1 MPTRLRKTRKL
12 RGGRHMG
19 WGQVGQHRASGHK
32 GGLGRSGHLKHLWS
46 TVIKEDPDH
55 FGHKSTHR
63 PASVSIITKK
73 WASVRDLDDL
83 FTKFGKQQENKK
95 LLDLGIL
102 GFNKLLGGGQ
112 QVPKPKRKIPLQTKL
127 LWCGAC
133 VTIYMVMGQ
142 TPLFGATTPEFDF
155 LAFARVIFASQQ
167 GSLVEL
173 GIGPIVTAGLLMQ
186 LLRGSDILKF
196 DFKRP
201 EERGIFQTAT
211 KMLTYFVIIIESAV
225 YAWAVYGP
233 NITDPTILGVIIGQ
247 LMGASII
254 VMFMDE
260 LIQKGWGIG
269 SGISLFIA
277 CGVAQQILWS
287 LFSPLAAGD
296 GGSIGVFPFIIQWF
310 QMGMGDFSD
319 IFFRSNQLPSIFG
332 LLLTAGVLLILVYTQ
347 GMKVEIPIVST
358 KYRGFAATYPIKLMY
373 VSNIPVI
380 LASAL
385 TANAVFMGQMLWSQL
400 NPRNASPFFNILG
413 QFDPTSPSTPIGG
426 IVYYITPPR
435 GLDLV
440 ALDPMRGVLY
450 VLFMIGIVVIFG
462 KLWVELGG
470 LSSKKA
476 AQNLLDA
483 DVVIPGFRRS
493 NKPVEMLLNKYIP
506 SVTILG
512 SVILGLIAGV
522 SDILGVFGSGIGV
535 LLTVDIL
542 INYYNQLVREKV
554 EVVMPRLGAWLG
566 R

>member
-1 MPTRLRKTRKL
+1 MATLTDTIRRVVAKAEPYL
-12 RGGRHMG
+12 
-19 WGQVGQHRASGHK
+19 
-32 GGLGRSGHLKHLWS
+32 
-46 TVIKEDPDH
+46 P
-55 FGHKSTHR
+55 
-63 PASVSIITKK
+63 
-73 WASVRDLDDL
+73 
-83 FTKFGKQQENKK
+83 
-95 LLDLGIL
+95 
-102 GFNKLLGGGQ
+102 
-112 QVPKPKRKIPLQTKL
+112 QVPKPKRKISLQTKL

-196 DFKRP
+196 DFKKP

-211 KMLTYFVIIIESAV
+211 KMLTYFVIIIEGAV

-233 NITDPTILGVIIGQ
+233 NIQDPTILGVIIGQ
-247 LMGASII
+247 LIGASII

-260 LIQKGWGIG
+260 LIQKGWGLG

-296 GGSIGVFPFIIQWF
+296 GGMIGIFPFIIQ
-310 QMGMGDFSD
+310 QAQLGMLFEWTGFMDV
-319 IFFRSNQLPSIFG
+319 FFRSNQLPSIFV
-332 LLLTAGVLLILVYTQ
+332 LLLTIGILLILVYTQ

-522 SDILGVFGSGIGV
+522 SDILGVFGSGIGL

>member
-1 MPTRLRKTRKL
+1 MAEGTLTNYVRKAVAKAEPYIP
-12 RGGRHMG
+12 
-19 WGQVGQHRASGHK
+19 Q
-32 GGLGRSGHLKHLWS
+32 
-46 TVIKEDPDH
+46 I
-55 FGHKSTHR
+55 
-63 PASVSIITKK
+63 
-73 WASVRDLDDL
+73 
-83 FTKFGKQQENKK
+83 
-95 LLDLGIL
+95 
-102 GFNKLLGGGQ
+102 
-112 QVPKPKRKIPLQTKL
+112 PKPKRKVSLQTKL

-133 VTIYMVMGQ
+133 VVIYMVMGQ
-142 TPLFGATTPEFDF
+142 TPLFGATAPEYDF

-196 DFKRP
+196 DFKNP

-211 KMLTYFVIIIESAV
+211 KMLTYIVILIEGSV
-225 YAWAVYGP
+225 YGVAVYGA
-233 NITDPTILGVIIGQ
+233 NITDPTVMGILIGQ
-247 LMGASII
+247 LIAASIF

-260 LIQKGWGIG
+260 LIQKGWGLG

-277 CGVAQQILWS
+277 AGVAQQILWS
-287 LFSPLAAGD
+287 LFSPLPAGD
-296 GGSIGVFPFIIQWF
+296 GGTVGIIPYIFQLGFQDASIGMFGYNLADAV
-310 QMGMGDFSD
+310 
-319 IFFRSNQLPSIFG
+319 FRSNQLPSIFG
-332 LLLTAGVLLILVYTQ
+332 LCLTAGILLILVYTQ

-358 KYRGFAATYPIKLMY
+358 KYRGFSATYPIKLMY

-385 TANAVFMGQMLWSQL
+385 TANAVFIGQMLWAQL
-400 NPRNASPFFNILG
+400 NPRNASPIFNIIA
-413 QFDPTSPSTPIGG
+413 QFDPTSPSSPIGG

-435 GLDLV
+435 GLELL
-440 ALDPMRGVLY
+440 AIDPMRGVLY
-450 VLFMIGIVVIFG
+450 VLFMIGIVVVFG

-493 NKPVEMLLNKYIP
+493 NKPVEALLNKYIP
-506 SVTILG
+506 SVTIFG
-512 SVILGLIAGV
+512 SVILGVIAGV
-522 SDILGVFGSGIGV
+522 SDILGVFGSGIGI

-554 EVVMPRLGAWLG
+554 ELVMPRLGAWLG

>member
-1 MPTRLRKTRKL
+1 MATLTDTIRRIVAKAEPYL
-12 RGGRHMG
+12 
-19 WGQVGQHRASGHK
+19 
-32 GGLGRSGHLKHLWS
+32 
-46 TVIKEDPDH
+46 P
-55 FGHKSTHR
+55 
-63 PASVSIITKK
+63 
-73 WASVRDLDDL
+73 
-83 FTKFGKQQENKK
+83 
-95 LLDLGIL
+95 
-102 GFNKLLGGGQ
+102 
-112 QVPKPKRKIPLQTKL
+112 QVPKPKRKISLQTKL

-211 KMLTYFVIIIESAV
+211 KMLTYFVIVIESAV
-225 YAWAVYGP
+225 YGWAVYGP
-233 NITDPTILGVIIGQ
+233 NISEPSVLGVLIGQ
-247 LMGASII
+247 LMAASII

-260 LIQKGWGIG
+260 LIQKGWGLG

-296 GGSIGVFPFIIQWF
+296 GGMIGIFPFIIQ
-310 QMGMGDFSD
+310 QAQLGMLFEWTGFMDV
-319 IFFRSNQLPSIFG
+319 FFRSNQLPSIFV
-332 LLLTAGVLLILVYTQ
+332 LLLTIAILLILVYTQ

-400 NPRNASPFFNILG
+400 NPRNASPLFNILA
-413 QFDPTSPSTPIGG
+413 QYDPTSPGTPIGG

-435 GLDLV
+435 GLDLL
-440 ALDPMRGVLY
+440 ALDPTRGLLY
-450 VLFMIGIVVIFG
+450 VLFMIGIVVVFG

-522 SDILGVFGSGIGV
+522 SDILGVFGSGIGI

-554 EVVMPRLGAWLG
+554 EMVMPRLGAWLG

>member
-1 MPTRLRKTRKL
+1 MATLTDTIRNIVAKAEPYL
-12 RGGRHMG
+12 
-19 WGQVGQHRASGHK
+19 
-32 GGLGRSGHLKHLWS
+32 
-46 TVIKEDPDH
+46 P
-55 FGHKSTHR
+55 
-63 PASVSIITKK
+63 
-73 WASVRDLDDL
+73 
-83 FTKFGKQQENKK
+83 
-95 LLDLGIL
+95 
-102 GFNKLLGGGQ
+102 
-112 QVPKPKRKIPLQTKL
+112 QVPKPKRKISLQTKL

-173 GIGPIVTAGLLMQ
+173 GIGPIVTAGLLMP

-196 DFKRP
+196 DFKKT

-211 KMLTYFVIIIESAV
+211 QMPTYFVIIIEGAV

-233 NITDPTILGVIIGQ
+233 NINDPTILGVIIGQ
-247 LMGASII
+247 LIGASII

-260 LIQKGWGIG
+260 LIQKGWGLG

-296 GGSIGVFPFIIQWF
+296 GGSIGIFPFIIQ
-310 QMGMGDFSD
+310 QAQLGMLFDWTGFMDV
-319 IFFRSNQLPSIFG
+319 FFRSNQLPSIFG
-332 LLLTAGVLLILVYTQ
+332 LLLTIGVLLILVYTQ

-373 VSNIPVI
+373 VSNISVI

-385 TANAVFMGQMLWSQL
+385 TANALFIGQMLWSQL
-400 NPRNASPFFNILG
+400 NPRNASPLFNILA
-413 QFDPTSPSTPIGG
+413 QYDPTSPGTPIGG

-435 GLDLV
+435 GLDVL
-440 ALDPMRGVLY
+440 ALDPTRGVLY
-450 VLFMIGIVVIFG
+450 VLFMIGIVVVFG

-522 SDILGVFGSGIGV
+522 SDILGVFGSGIGI

-554 EVVMPRLGAWLG
+554 EMVMPRLGAWLG

>member
-1 MPTRLRKTRKL
+1 MATLTDTIRNIVAKAEPYL
-12 RGGRHMG
+12 
-19 WGQVGQHRASGHK
+19 
-32 GGLGRSGHLKHLWS
+32 
-46 TVIKEDPDH
+46 P
-55 FGHKSTHR
+55 
-63 PASVSIITKK
+63 
-73 WASVRDLDDL
+73 
-83 FTKFGKQQENKK
+83 
-95 LLDLGIL
+95 
-102 GFNKLLGGGQ
+102 
-112 QVPKPKRKIPLQTKL
+112 QVPKPKRKISLQTKL

-211 KMLTYFVIIIESAV
+211 KMLTYFVIIIEGAV

-233 NITDPTILGVIIGQ
+233 NIQDPTILGVIIGQ
-247 LMGASII
+247 LIGASII

-260 LIQKGWGIG
+260 LIQKGWGLG

-296 GGSIGVFPFIIQWF
+296 GGMIGIFPFIVQ
-310 QMGMGDFSD
+310 QAQLGMLFEWTGFMDV
-319 IFFRSNQLPSIFG
+319 FFRSNQLPSIFV
-332 LLLTAGVLLILVYTQ
+332 LLLTIGILLILVYTQ

-522 SDILGVFGSGIGV
+522 SDILGVFGSGIGL

>member
-1 MPTRLRKTRKL
+1 MAEGSLTDYVRKVVAKAEPYL
-12 RGGRHMG
+12 
-19 WGQVGQHRASGHK
+19 
-32 GGLGRSGHLKHLWS
+32 
-46 TVIKEDPDH
+46 P
-55 FGHKSTHR
+55 
-63 PASVSIITKK
+63 
-73 WASVRDLDDL
+73 
-83 FTKFGKQQENKK
+83 
-95 LLDLGIL
+95 
-102 GFNKLLGGGQ
+102 
-112 QVPKPKRKIPLQTKL
+112 QVPKPKRKQSLQTKI

-133 VTIYMVMGQ
+133 VAVYMVMGQ
-142 TPLFGATTPEFDF
+142 TPLFGATAPEFDF

-196 DFKRP
+196 DFKNP
-201 EERGIFQTAT
+201 DERGVFQTAT
-211 KMLTYFVIIIESAV
+211 KLLTYIVIIIEASV
-225 YAWAVYGP
+225 YGIAVYGA
-233 NITDPTILGVIIGQ
+233 NIADPSVLMILIGQ
-247 LMGASII
+247 LIAASIF

-260 LIQKGWGIG
+260 LIQKGWGLG

-277 CGVAQQILWS
+277 CGVSQQILWS
-287 LFSPLAAGD
+287 LFSPLPAGD
-296 GGSIGVFPFIIQWF
+296 GGPIGIFPYIFELGF
-310 QMGMGDFSD
+310 LDASTGMFGMNLVDA
-319 IFFRSNQLPSIFG
+319 IFRSNQLPSIFG
-332 LLLTAGVLLILVYTQ
+332 LCLTVAILLILVYTQ

-358 KYRGFAATYPIKLMY
+358 KYRGFSATYPIKLMY

-385 TANAVFMGQMLWSQL
+385 TANALFIGQMLWSQL
-400 NPRNASPFFNILG
+400 NPRNASPLFNILA
-413 QFDPTSPSTPIGG
+413 QYDPTSPGTPIGG

-435 GLDLV
+435 GLDLL

-450 VLFMIGIVVIFG
+450 VLFMIGIVVVFG

-522 SDILGVFGSGIGV
+522 SDILGVFGSGIGI

-554 EVVMPRLGAWLG
+554 EMVMPRLGAWLG

>member
-1 MPTRLRKTRKL
+1 MATLTDTIRNIVAKAEPYL
-12 RGGRHMG
+12 
-19 WGQVGQHRASGHK
+19 
-32 GGLGRSGHLKHLWS
+32 
-46 TVIKEDPDH
+46 P
-55 FGHKSTHR
+55 
-63 PASVSIITKK
+63 
-73 WASVRDLDDL
+73 
-83 FTKFGKQQENKK
+83 
-95 LLDLGIL
+95 
-102 GFNKLLGGGQ
+102 
-112 QVPKPKRKIPLQTKL
+112 QVPKPKRKISLQTKL

-196 DFKRP
+196 DFKKP

-211 KMLTYFVIIIESAV
+211 KMLTYFVIVIEGAV

-233 NITDPTILGVIIGQ
+233 NIQDPTILGVIIGQ
-247 LMGASII
+247 LIGASII

-260 LIQKGWGIG
+260 LIQKGWGLG

-277 CGVAQQILWS
+277 CGVAQQLLWS

-296 GGSIGVFPFIIQWF
+296 GGMIGIFPFIAQQAQLGRLFEWTGF
-310 QMGMGDFSD
+310 MDV
-319 IFFRSNQLPSIFG
+319 FFRSNQLPSIFG
-332 LLLTAGVLLILVYTQ
+332 LLLTVGVLLILVYTQ

-440 ALDPMRGVLY
+440 ALDPMRGLLY